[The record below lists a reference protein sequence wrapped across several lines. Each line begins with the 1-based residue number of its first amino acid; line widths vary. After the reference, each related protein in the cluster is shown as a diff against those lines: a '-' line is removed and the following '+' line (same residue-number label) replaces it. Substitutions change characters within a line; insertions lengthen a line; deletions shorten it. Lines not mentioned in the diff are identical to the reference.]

1 MTKAEAQALR
11 TQLASDVADAQAVY
25 QNAKDEYEAL
35 AVKYEAVENL
45 IEAFTRR
52 QTIIAELEAL
62 LTS

>member
-25 QNAKDEYEAL
+25 SNAKDEYEAL

-45 IEAFTRR
+45 IESFTRR
-52 QTIIAELEAL
+52 QALIAELEAL